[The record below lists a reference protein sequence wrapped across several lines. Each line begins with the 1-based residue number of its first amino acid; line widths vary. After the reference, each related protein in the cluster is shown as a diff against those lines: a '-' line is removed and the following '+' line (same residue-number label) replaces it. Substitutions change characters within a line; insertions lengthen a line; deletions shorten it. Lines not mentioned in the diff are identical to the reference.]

1 MPVVDSSVIAE
12 QEELQD
18 PDLVVAETSETEI
31 RCIARRHEE
40 FFPVRTLGDV
50 FANPATAPPW
60 VIKDL
65 LLKDSATLVS
75 AHPHSMKSL
84 SLLSACM
91 EAVATKQV
99 WKHFPAPNVT
109 RSLFIETEDPQWM
122 VEDRIRGLARGL
134 GLDRDLP
141 GFLYSCVHA
150 FDLVQ
155 KQDEIFRLLA
165 LHKPDFIVLSTL
177 QSLLGGRDWTRQD
190 QMADVNAL
198 VVRVSRICPLI
209 VVTHS
214 PWNKKAKR
222 AAGTI
227 TQTANYMTAAH
238 YQKTDNLVHID
249 IDSKAGAQD
258 ANFTLQL
265 ETEGDEVRGFRY
277 ANKGWAKGQKYGA
290 VKEAIESD
298 TGESNKEIA
307 ERIGCDVRYVQ
318 KIRKKL
324 AEQDKE

>member
-1 MPVVDSSVIAE
+1 MTFVDSSVITE
-12 QEELQD
+12 QEELQGD
-18 PDLVVAETSETEI
+18 GPVVAETSEPEI
-31 RCIARRHEE
+31 RYKAIRCPE
-40 FFPVRTLGDV
+40 FFPVRSLADV
-50 FANPATAPPW
+50 LARPATAPPW
-60 VIKDL
+60 VIQDL

-99 WKHFPAPNVT
+99 WKHFPAPNVQ
-109 RSLFIETEDPQWM
+109 RSLFIETEDPQWI

-134 GLDRDLP
+134 GLGRELP
-141 GFLYSCVHA
+141 GFLYSCVQA
-150 FDLVQ
+150 FDLVE
-155 KQDEIFRLLA
+155 KRDEIFRLLA
-165 LHKPDFIVLSTL
+165 THKPDFTVLSTL
-177 QSLLGGRDWTRQD
+177 QSLLGGRDWLRQD
-190 QMADVNAL
+190 SMADVNAL
-198 VVRVSRICPLI
+198 VVRISRVCPLI

-214 PWNKKAKR
+214 PWDKKAKR

-238 YQKTDNLVHID
+238 YQKTDNLVHIN

-258 ANFTLQL
+258 SNFTLQL

-277 ANKGWAKGQKYGA
+277 VGKGWVKGHYQDA

-307 ERIGCDVRYVQ
+307 ERIGCTVRHVQ
-318 KIRKKL
+318 KIRKEL
-324 AEQDKE
+324 VEQDEE